1 MTYFSIQKDFSPT
14 CLFLL
19 LLVVF
24 FISYPNKLLTAPML
38 RRFLPYFFLR
48 IFMIS
53 GLMLKSNNF
62 KLFLWV
68 LQDRNLIG
76 LFCIQL
82 SNFFNTIYWSLPS
95 LDGLCHKLICA
106 WVIYQFVFC
115 SIGSCVYFKGSNIL
129 FLIILVL
136 YYSMKSGCVMP
147 SALCF
152 FLRIALDIQGFHG
165 TIKFRTFFFFLN
177 IFLWKMPLGFW

>member
-165 TIKFRTFFFFLN
+165 TIKFRTFFFF
-177 IFLWKMPLGFW
+177 